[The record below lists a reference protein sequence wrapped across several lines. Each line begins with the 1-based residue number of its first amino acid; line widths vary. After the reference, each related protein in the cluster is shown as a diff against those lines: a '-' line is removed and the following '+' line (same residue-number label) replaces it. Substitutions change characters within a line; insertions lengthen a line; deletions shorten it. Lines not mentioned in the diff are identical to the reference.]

1 MSAQNHKAS
10 EKEKDYLQRTLH
22 IRVRDKHAKWL
33 LERARAVNF
42 VWNYDNELSSKVLE
56 REGRFLSD
64 YDLHE
69 YTRGATKAGL
79 ELHSQTVQA
88 VNEEYARRRKQ
99 ARKARLRW
107 RVSDRRRANYSLG
120 WVPFKKSA
128 IAYRAGQLRFTA
140 VPIGLWDSYGLSKY
154 ELGPGC
160 FSEDARGRWYLNVTV
175 KIKRPSVAP
184 RPLTQDLGIDL
195 GLKELAA
202 MSCGQKVEAQRFYR
216 DLESALATAQ
226 RAGKKDRVRAIHAKI
241 RNRRKDFL
249 HKLSTSLVREHGAI
263 FVGNVS
269 ASALSKTRQAKSVL
283 DAGWSALRAMLKYK
297 CDDAGVWFEEI
308 DEAHSTQTCSV
319 CHARSGPKG
328 IAGLGI
334 REWCCSECA
343 TVHDRDVNSARNHL
357 AAGRSRLAEGIL
369 AL

>member
-22 IRVRDKHAKWL
+22 IRVRDK
-33 LERARAVNF
+33 
-42 VWNYDNELSSKVLE
+42 
-56 REGRFLSD
+56 
-64 YDLHE
+64 
-69 YTRGATKAGL
+69 
-79 ELHSQTVQA
+79 
-88 VNEEYARRRKQ
+88 
-99 ARKARLRW
+99 
-107 RVSDRRRANYSLG
+107 
-120 WVPFKKSA
+120 
-128 IAYRAGQLRFTA
+128 
-140 VPIGLWDSYGLSKY
+140 
-154 ELGPGC
+154 
-160 FSEDARGRWYLNVTV
+160 
-175 KIKRPSVAP
+175 
-184 RPLTQDLGIDL
+184 
-195 GLKELAA
+195 
-202 MSCGQKVEAQRFYR
+202 
-216 DLESALATAQ
+216 
-226 RAGKKDRVRAIHAKI
+226 HAKI

-319 CHARSGPKG
+319 CHARSGRKG

-369 AL
+369 ASRARRMSTGASCYDANP